1 MLKTLTLSLSLAVA
15 LGFCSVSKAE
25 GLFHKADG
33 CATCGIASPQGPV
46 VSPQAPAPSP
56 QGECGPVCSG
66 ECGARKKCHLFDHL
80 HGMGNKMSCSF
91 TDLCAKLK
99 PKPKCYTYE
108 WVLKKKRV
116 WGHHGGGCGTPGCET
131 CGIASPQGGPS
142 PQAGYTSPQASYGS
156 GQYAATAS
164 MGGMMAAPAP
174 IGGDEAPPAPEV
186 SPAAPPVPPA
196 PPAPPAPGATSSLLF
211 STPSGN

>member
-15 LGFCSVSKAE
+15 LGFCSVSKAQ

-46 VSPQAPAPSP
+46 VSPQGPAPSP

-66 ECGARKKCHLFDHL
+66 ECGARKKCHLFENL

-131 CGIASPQGGPS
+131 CGIASPQGGYSS

-156 GQYAATAS
+156 GQVATTAP

-186 SPAAPPVPPA
+186 SPAAPPVPA